1 MNLDES
7 TIQELIDCLQW
18 YVETDETYEGGR
30 WEEENAFW
38 LEGKR
43 KAEALLERIKESDS
57 QGIQP

>member
-1 MNLDES
+1 MNLDGA

-18 YVETDETYEGGR
+18 YVETDKVYEGGI

-43 KAEALLERIKESDS
+43 NAETLLERIKGGGE
-57 QGIQP
+57 